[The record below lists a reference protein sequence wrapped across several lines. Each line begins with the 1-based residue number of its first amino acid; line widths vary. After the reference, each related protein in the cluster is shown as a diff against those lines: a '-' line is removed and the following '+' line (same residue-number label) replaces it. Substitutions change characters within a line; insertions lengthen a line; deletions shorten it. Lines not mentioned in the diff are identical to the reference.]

1 MFVYATYELID
12 YREPGTKKAT
22 NGLKRDK
29 NGLIPHN
36 VSFVKVFALFVGIK
50 KPLPPCQNCTKAV

>member
-36 VSFVKVFALFVGIK
+36 VSSMKVLA
-50 KPLPPCQNCTKAV
+50 